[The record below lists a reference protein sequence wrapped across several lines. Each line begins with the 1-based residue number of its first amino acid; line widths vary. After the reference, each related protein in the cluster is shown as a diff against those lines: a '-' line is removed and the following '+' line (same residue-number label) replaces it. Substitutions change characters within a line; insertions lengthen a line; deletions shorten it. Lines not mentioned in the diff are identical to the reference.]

1 MAVDYL
7 SALNS
12 QGSGLNITQIV
23 DSLVEAEVAP
33 KRNLIS
39 NSQSKT
45 ELRISELATLKSN
58 LDVFQKSTDSFDL
71 SSAFA
76 FSNSNS
82 AAITVKKIDN
92 QKLENFEATL
102 NINALATRQTLVYSG
117 YSAADTD
124 LGDVDLSIAF
134 GTVSSNTFTADA
146 DRSSLAV
153 SLTSTNLTGLADE
166 LSKLDGVSAQ
176 VVKVSDGNYTLV
188 VNSESGS
195 GNALSITGHASI
207 NTSDYSSVQQV
218 AAQDASFEY
227 NGLTITR
234 ESNTVNDLIDGVSLE
249 LSAVTDS
256 DVLISGV
263 FDQANMMD
271 AVKQFIQDYESL
283 RKYLAAATL
292 RGSSIAEPGLFAEDV
307 NIRSILKQL
316 SSVMRAPISGFT
328 NSQIYLA
335 EMGVYTNRDGSLS
348 LDETTF
354 KKFFS
359 ASAEAFKALD
369 ANKISADNPNLSVSV
384 SNINAQTPGVFQ
396 FTYDAATQTAKLD
409 QTPLTSTVSGDDTI
423 FTSGAE
429 GFDRFSIKVKTGSIP
444 ESSQI
449 NVGISLKQKVSSLL
463 TSFLDKGG
471 DIDKRS
477 TQFSEDLGE
486 AEASLT
492 SLDDQ
497 QEIIR
502 QRYVEQFTAMEQV
515 VTKLKSTSEY
525 ITTIMKAWNKEDN

>member
-12 QGSGLNITQIV
+12 KGSGLNITQIV

-39 NSQSKT
+39 NSQNKT
-45 ELRISELATLKSN
+45 ELRISELATLKSS
-58 LDVFQKSTDSFDL
+58 LSVFQKSTDSFDL

-76 FSNSNS
+76 FSNSNP
-82 AAITVKKIDN
+82 AAVIVKKIDN

-134 GTVSSNTFTADA
+134 GTVSNNSFTADA
-146 DRSSLAV
+146 DRSSLEV
-153 SLTSTNLTGLADE
+153 SLTSTNLTELADE

-176 VVKVSDGNYTLV
+176 VVKVSDGNHALV

-195 GNALSITGHASI
+195 ANALSITGHASI

-218 AAQDASFEY
+218 AAQNASFEY

-234 ESNTVNDLIDGVSLE
+234 QSNTVHDLIDGVSLE

-256 DVLISGV
+256 DVLVGGV

-283 RKYLAAATL
+283 RTYLTAATQ
-292 RGSSIAEPGLFAEDV
+292 RGGFSTESGLFADDV

-316 SSVMRAPISGFT
+316 SSVIRAPISGFT

-354 KKFFS
+354 EKFFS
-359 ASAEAFKALD
+359 ANVESLKALD
-369 ANKISADNPNLSVSV
+369 ANKISAENPNILVSV

-396 FTYDAATQTAKLD
+396 FTYDVVAQTAKLD

-423 FTSGAE
+423 FTSAAE
-429 GFDRFSIKVKTGSIP
+429 GFDGFSLKVKTDSIP
-444 ESSQI
+444 VSSQI

-471 DIDKRS
+471 DIDERS
-477 TQFSEDLGE
+477 TQFVEALGE

-525 ITTIMKAWNKEDN
+525 ITTIMNAWNKEDN

>member
-12 QGSGLNITQIV
+12 KGSGLNITQIV

-82 AAITVKKIDN
+82 AAITAKKIDN
-92 QKLENFEATL
+92 QKLENFDATL
-102 NINALATRQTLVYSG
+102 NINALAKRQTLVYSG

-124 LGDVDLSIAF
+124 LGDIDLSIAF
-134 GTVSSNTFTADA
+134 GTVSSNSFTADA

-153 SLTSTNLTGLADE
+153 SLTSTNLTELADE

-256 DVLISGV
+256 DVLIGGV

-271 AVKQFIQDYESL
+271 AVKQFIQDYDF

-292 RGSSIAEPGLFAEDV
+292 RGSSVAEPILFADDV